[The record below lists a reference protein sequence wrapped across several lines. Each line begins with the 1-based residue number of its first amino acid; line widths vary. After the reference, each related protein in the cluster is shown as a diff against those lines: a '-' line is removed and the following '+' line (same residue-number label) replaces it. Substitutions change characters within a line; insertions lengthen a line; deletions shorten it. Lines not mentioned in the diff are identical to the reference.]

1 MYSDFTPKFAKKYAE
16 IGQSMKDAF
25 SSYIDEVK
33 SGNFPESK
41 HSFAL
46 KEDID
51 FNNLDKKRG
60 IKMKIVKTINEV
72 REIIKDWKSKDCLL
86 IRTHNGLSP

>member
-1 MYSDFTPKFAKKYAE
+1 
-16 IGQSMKDAF
+16 MKDAF

-51 FNNLDKKRG
+51 FNNLDKKARH
-60 IKMKIVKTINEV
+60 
-72 REIIKDWKSKDCLL
+72 KDENSK
-86 IRTHNGLSP
+86 NYK